1 MQNQPNPYAICP
13 IRCNLQV
20 LQIKCSMFFLLETQ
34 KTPQQKLQC
43 FVTFFQSLRSAAEEV
58 KSCKDSRRRIVLR
71 EQLGDLNFDLEETP
85 TPVPLSLGFEA
96 KGIDVENSAYFP
108 SNSYPIKVAF
118 SARVTNKVRFA
129 LAHFVNRHSID
140 CCSAGFSRMRTL
152 PTEKTANLIPCS
164 TQFTRLA
171 TISGRT
177 SLRCR
182 PSGSLTSCGSGP
194 AWTCGS

>member
-1 MQNQPNPYAICP
+1 
-13 IRCNLQV
+13 
-20 LQIKCSMFFLLETQ
+20 MFIT
-34 KTPQQKLQC
+34 
-43 FVTFFQSLRSAAEEV
+43 TFFQSLRSAAEEV

-129 LAHFVNRHSID
+129 LVHFYRLPVVAGQQEVGFFFFFLLLLPSCRRSSI
-140 CCSAGFSRMRTL
+140 S
-152 PTEKTANLIPCS
+152 TAE
-164 TQFTRLA
+164 A
-171 TISGRT
+171 V
-177 SLRCR
+177 
-182 PSGSLTSCGSGP
+182 
-194 AWTCGS
+194 A